1 MGKAVRMR
9 DWWELYRTFFRI
21 GLFTFGG
28 GYAMLPMLQR
38 EVVEKKQWASEEDM
52 LDYYAI
58 GQCTPGVIAVN
69 TATFIGYKKGGVA
82 GSIFATL
89 GVISPSLVIITLIA
103 AFFRSFGELAVV
115 RHAFAGIRVA
125 VTVLIGTSVVKIAKK
140 SLVDLPT
147 ILIAAA
153 VLLVNLFL
161 NVSPVICVI
170 VSAAAG
176 VLIRNA
182 QGRAK
187 A

>member
-1 MGKAVRMR
+1 MR
-9 DWWELYRTFFRI
+9 
-21 GLFTFGG
+21 
-28 GYAMLPMLQR
+28 
-38 EVVEKKQWASEEDM
+38 
-52 LDYYAI
+52 
-58 GQCTPGVIAVN
+58 
-69 TATFIGYKKGGVA
+69 
-82 GSIFATL
+82 
-89 GVISPSLVIITLIA
+89 ISP
-103 AFFRSFGELAVV
+103 